1 MIEIHYIDVEEVPG
15 LEPEL
20 LVLWLSAAIENEGFR
35 CGNIN
40 VIFCSDDHLLDINRT
55 YLDHDYYT
63 DIVTFDYSAESILSG
78 DLFISI
84 DRVVENSA
92 HFNESFLTELR
103 RVCVHGVLHLCGFK
117 DKSDEEARIMRSKER
132 FYLNKY
138 VSRET

>member
-1 MIEIHYIDVEEVPG
+1 VIEIHYIDVEEVPG

-40 VIFCSDDHLLDINRT
+40 VIFCSDDHLLDINQT

-117 DKSDEEARIMRSKER
+117 DKSDEEARVMRSKER
-132 FYLNKY
+132 LYLNKY

>member
-1 MIEIHYIDVEEVPG
+1 VIEIHYIDVEEVPG